1 MDKNMKNTKQPVREN
16 KKEKQDPIVAMLL
29 PESDKKMGAITS
41 ASILVA
47 LLLCFWA
54 TTYEVLIDDTIFVD
68 NSQKELTTTMNII
81 EKKEEKKDPPKTPPK
96 KPKNVQQRHQ
106 GGGGKPKG
114 PGNPKAAETRGV
126 LKLLTAQTRNASNS
140 VYELMNSQKFVKDI
154 DKVIKNTNG
163 LQTTGRTQI
172 TSRRGAVDAGFN
184 EGIASGGS
192 GGIGDGLASL
202 MSGSVG
208 AISTKAIGKL
218 TPPKPNE
225 IDMGTGNSSRSASD
239 IMKVVRQRTPGLRH
253 VYNKYLKKN
262 PGFQGKVTLSFT
274 ISPGGEVITIA
285 IVSSTTGYSEFDN
298 EVKKAVSR
306 WTFSKVKAGNTTV
319 TIPFTFTE

>member
-1 MDKNMKNTKQPVREN
+1 MKNTKQPAREN
-16 KKEKQDPIVAMLL
+16 KKEKLDPIVAMLL
-29 PESDKKMGAITS
+29 PESDKKMGAVAS
-41 ASILVA
+41 ASLLVA

-54 TTYEVLIDDTIFVD
+54 TTYEVLIDEDIFEKTPQMD
-68 NSQKELTTTMNII
+68 ITTTMNII
-81 EKKEEKKDPPKTPPK
+81 EKKEEKKVEPKE
-96 KPKNVQQRHQ
+96 KPK
-106 GGGGKPKG
+106 PKQTVPSRRPG
-114 PGNPKAAETRGV
+114 SGAKQSGRGNPRAAETRGV
-126 LKLLTAQTRNASNS
+126 LKILTAQTNNAANS
-140 VYELMNSQKFVKDI
+140 VYTLMNDKKFAHDI

-163 LQTTGRTQI
+163 LQVTGKTSI
-172 TSRRGAVDAGFN
+172 TSRRGVVDAGFN
-184 EGIASGGS
+184 EAIASGGS
-192 GGIGDGLASL
+192 GGIANGLAGL
-202 MSGSVG
+202 MNGAG

-253 VYNKYLKKN
+253 IYNSHLKKN

-285 IVSSTTGYSEFDN
+285 IVSSTTGYAEFDN

-306 WTFSKVKAGNTTV
+306 WTFSKVKSGNTTV
-319 TIPFTFTE
+319 TIPFTFSE